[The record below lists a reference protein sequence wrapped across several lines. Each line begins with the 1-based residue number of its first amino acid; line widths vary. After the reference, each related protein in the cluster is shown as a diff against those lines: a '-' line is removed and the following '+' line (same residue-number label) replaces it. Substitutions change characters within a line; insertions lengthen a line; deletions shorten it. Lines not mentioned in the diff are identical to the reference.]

1 MLVGEATV
9 PVAPPPL
16 MVTPGV
22 PALEKKPNGYVS
34 VMLLPVASA
43 PPAVVVKA
51 NVAAEPVLLA
61 TRSAAPTVNV
71 TAATAP
77 PITPDVCAADARAS
91 TLVCTVTEP
100 PALAAPMVR
109 PVSVTVTAVP
119 AASAVPEV
127 VMTMKREP
135 GCPGVRVAPA
145 VESEAEGAADPKK
158 PDG

>member
-1 MLVGEATV
+1 MTL
-9 PVAPPPL
+9 
-16 MVTPGV
+16 PG
-22 PALEKKPNGYVS
+22 A
-34 VMLLPVASA
+34 A
-43 PPAVVVKA
+43 PPALGVKV
-51 NVAAEPVLLA
+51 NVALEAVVPA
-61 TRSAAPTVNV
+61 TRSAAAIVNV
-71 TAATAP
+71 TAVTAP
-77 PITPDVCAADARAS
+77 PITPDDSAADARAS